1 MKSLV
6 LKDLYNVSHNAK
18 STLAVIIL
26 MGVFLT
32 FTSDGDTSFY
42 SIFCAIMCSL
52 MVITSFSYDTLSNWA
67 RYAVILPLTRRDVV
81 RGKFVVLLLL
91 SLVGAV
97 LGLLVG
103 LLSTAILPNATLDL
117 GEQAFYI
124 LPGFTVSMFMGSTSI
139 PLIFKFGTEKA
150 RLMLMGTFV
159 LPALLVLAVMKLV
172 ERSGGQLTDQMVIT
186 FFTASPVLVL
196 IWAYFMYR
204 LSCNIFQKKEL

>member
-32 FTSDGDTSFY
+32 FTTDGNTSFY
-42 SIFCAIMCSL
+42 SVFCAIMCAL

-91 SLVGAV
+91 SLVGAA

-103 LLSTAILPNATLDL
+103 LLSTAILPSATPNL

-172 ERSGGQLTDQMVIT
+172 ERSGGQLTDQMVVT
-186 FFTASPVLVL
+186 FFTVSPVLVL
-196 IWAYFMYR
+196 VWAYLMYR